1 VNRSDLEQVMGGE
14 TTLEALL
21 GSGAA
26 TAVGDVSILGQ
37 LAGLMV
43 EFDPRFEIM
52 PGTKSMTETT
62 GGEPLE
68 AEIGAII
75 PE

>member
-1 VNRSDLEQVMGGE
+1 
-14 TTLEALL
+14 
-21 GSGAA
+21 
-26 TAVGDVSILGQ
+26 
-37 LAGLMV
+37 MV

-52 PGTKSMTETT
+52 PGTQALTERVA
-62 GGEPLE
+62 GEPLE